1 MQAYADETARQIF
14 LLALHFCSIPSMV
27 NVVLQLTMVRLTH
40 IRRTHACTPNLG
52 QRSIKISTK
61 SCALPW
67 RCNENNSN
75 EFWMLTSLC
84 YTFHSGYH
92 YKAGPQVVYPHANAH
107 GRAHT
112 HTHFHL
118 PHAKMNSLLSI
129 SLKFREN
136 SIVPPP
142 LPFKYQHKITK

>member
-40 IRRTHACTPNLG
+40 IRRTHACTSNLG

-75 EFWMLTSLC
+75 EFWMFTSLC

-107 GRAHT
+107 RRAHT
-112 HTHFHL
+112 HTHTFSSSSCQNEFSAIHII
-118 PHAKMNSLLSI
+118 KI
-129 SLKFREN
+129 QRK
-136 SIVPPP
+136 
-142 LPFKYQHKITK
+142 QHCSPTTAI